1 MSNKLIGIGL
11 RHPHIEQFAAQK
23 PNDIGWV
30 EVHSE
35 NYLMCGGLAFDNL
48 LEIRKSYPVSLHGI
62 GMSLGSASGLD
73 DVHLAQIKN
82 LMDAVDPF
90 MISDHLSWNT
100 VSEKFLP
107 DLLPTPFNDEALEV
121 FTRNISI
128 AQDTFKRQIL
138 LENPSTYFEFT
149 ESTYSEAEFLNLLS
163 QKTGAGIVLD
173 VNNIYISGL
182 NNGWSAEQ
190 YIADINPGIVHEIH
204 VSGHSVKKI
213 SDHES
218 LYIDSHDSRV
228 CDAVWLLYQQALS
241 KFGKLPTLVEWDVN
255 IPKLEILLQE
265 AQKAESYIN
274 SFQEV
279 IHA

>member
-1 MSNKLIGIGL
+1 MSSNLVGIGL
-11 RHPHIEQFAAQK
+11 RHPHIEQFASQK
-23 PNDIGWV
+23 PNVGWV

-35 NYLMCGGLAFDNL
+35 NYLMCGGPAFDNL
-48 LEIRKSYPVSLHGI
+48 LEIRKNYPVSLHGI

-73 DVHLAQIKN
+73 DVHLAQVKDLI
-82 LMDAVDPF
+82 DIVDPF
-90 MISDHLSWNT
+90 IVSDHLSWNT

-128 AQDTFKRQIL
+128 AQDKFKRQIL

-149 ESTYSEAEFLNLLS
+149 ASTYSEAEFLNLLS
-163 QKTGAGIVLD
+163 QRTGAGVVLD
-173 VNNIYISGL
+173 VNNTYISGL

-190 YIADINPGIVHEIH
+190 YITDINSGIVHEIH

-213 SDHES
+213 SNNEF
-218 LYIDSHDSRV
+218 LYIDSHDSPV
-228 CDAVWLLYQQALS
+228 CDAVWLLYRQALS
-241 KFGKLPTLVEWDVN
+241 RFGKLPTLIEWDVN

-265 AQKAESYIN
+265 AQKAESCIN
-274 SFQEV
+274 SFQEIV
-279 IHA
+279 HA

>member
-1 MSNKLIGIGL
+1 MSSKLVGIGL
-11 RHPHIEQFAAQK
+11 RHPHIEQFASQK
-23 PNDIGWV
+23 PNIGWV

-35 NYLMCGGLAFDNL
+35 NYLICGGPAFDNL
-48 LEIRKSYPVSLHGI
+48 LEIRKNYPVSLHGI

-73 DVHLAQIKN
+73 DVHLTQVKDLI
-82 LMDAVDPF
+82 DIVDPF
-90 MISDHLSWNT
+90 IISDHLSWNT

-128 AQDTFKRQIL
+128 AQDKFKRQIL

-149 ESTYSEAEFLNLLS
+149 ASTYSEAEFLNLLS
-163 QKTGAGIVLD
+163 QRTGAGVVLD
-173 VNNIYISGL
+173 VNNTYISGL

-190 YIADINPGIVHEIH
+190 YITDINSGIVHEIH

-213 SDHES
+213 SNNEF
-218 LYIDSHDSRV
+218 LYIDSHDSPV
-228 CDAVWLLYQQALS
+228 CDAVWLLYRQALS
-241 KFGKLPTLVEWDVN
+241 KFGKLPTLIEWDVN

-265 AQKAESYIN
+265 AQKAESCIN
-274 SFQEV
+274 SFQEIV
-279 IHA
+279 HA

>member
-1 MSNKLIGIGL
+1 MSSKLVGIGL
-11 RHPHIEQFAAQK
+11 RHPHIEQFASQK
-23 PNDIGWV
+23 PNIGWV

-35 NYLMCGGLAFDNL
+35 NYLMCGGPAFDNL
-48 LEIRKSYPVSLHGI
+48 LEIRKNYPVSLHGI

-73 DVHLAQIKN
+73 DVHLAQVKDLI
-82 LMDAVDPF
+82 DIVDPF
-90 MISDHLSWNT
+90 IVSDHLSWNT

-121 FTRNISI
+121 FIRNISI
-128 AQDTFKRQIL
+128 AQDKFKRQIL

-149 ESTYSEAEFLNLLS
+149 ASTYSEAEFLNLLS
-163 QKTGAGIVLD
+163 QRTGAGVVLD
-173 VNNIYISGL
+173 VNNTYISGL

-190 YIADINPGIVHEIH
+190 YITDINSGIVHEIH

-213 SDHES
+213 SNNEF
-218 LYIDSHDSRV
+218 LYIDSHGSPV
-228 CDAVWLLYQQALS
+228 CDAVWLLYRQALS
-241 KFGKLPTLVEWDVN
+241 KFGKLPTLIEWDVN

-265 AQKAESYIN
+265 AQKAESCIN

-279 IHA
+279 VHA